1 MRKGVNRQRC
11 KNLKIINIFYFVS
24 MKDLTGVCGG
34 NYILFSMLN
43 HMNKNKYTMI
53 NIITDQ
59 NTSSHVVILLLL

>member
-1 MRKGVNRQRC
+1 
-11 KNLKIINIFYFVS
+11 